1 MYMLLAFVLSS
12 LAVWAGHHYSR
23 DFVRRRLRFVDAVQ
37 GKLVPWIV
45 GAAAAL
51 VAWPVAWL
59 LPFVSSTT
67 ALIFGVAV
75 GLGVSAGA
83 RDVRGHLPSSF

>member
-1 MYMLLAFVLSS
+1 MFAMLAFVLST

-23 DFVRRRLRFVDAVQ
+23 EFVRRRLRFVDAVQ
-37 GKLVPWIV
+37 GKAVPWIA
-45 GAAAAL
+45 GGAAAL

-59 LPFVSSTT
+59 LPFVGMTT
-67 ALIFGVAV
+67 ALIFGIAV